1 MTLFPCRHPDLEESL
16 LNYFGDNST
25 PAHLKMADTPGDDT
39 TRLIPCLAD
48 NGSISPFP
56 LVAVRNVFVLPG
68 GCHATLTACV
78 MAYYFAAVAWQVWR
92 YACRVIAWSIA
103 YSISCWLLREK
114 PCAALRKALVHN
126 TAAPAAAARCAA
138 PAAL

>member
-1 MTLFPCRHPDLEESL
+1 LFCRHPDLEQSL

-48 NGSISPFP
+48 NGSVSPFP

-68 GCHATLTACV
+68 TPITQNNMFVKLATTIGGVHFKLLLVCV
-78 MAYYFAAVAWQVWR
+78 RIF
-92 YACRVIAWSIA
+92 I
-103 YSISCWLLREK
+103 
-114 PCAALRKALVHN
+114 KA
-126 TAAPAAAARCAA
+126 TQI
-138 PAAL
+138 